1 MHTINIHEA
10 DEFSNVGVFPKKIYN
25 IVNDPKNQ
33 TLISWNKAGDQFII
47 FNPAEF
53 SEKILATCGFS
64 SSNYAS
70 FIRQLNLYDFH
81 KVKSRF
87 KEQANTFCHKY
98 FLKDR
103 PSMLRY
109 IKRKSQPS
117 GNTEP
122 PLVENQIQLLKSSF
136 QYQDGEKK
144 LGSGSGVHG
153 MGLDAWESSMTNIN
167 CPDINNISEVNS
179 KKSKVS
185 KHILSSLYA
194 NFLKSVSSI

>member
-1 MHTINIHEA
+1 MSSININEI
-10 DEFSNVGVFPKKIYN
+10 DEFSNVGAFPKKLYN

-33 TLISWNKAGDQFII
+33 NLIAWNKAGDQFVI
-47 FNPAEF
+47 FSPAEF

-70 FIRQLNLYDFH
+70 FVRQLNLYDFH

-87 KEQANTFCHKY
+87 KEQSNTFCHKY

-117 GNTEP
+117 GQTEA
-122 PLVENQIQLLKSSF
+122 PLTENQIQLLKPSL
-136 QYQDGEKK
+136 QYQDCSKNNGHD
-144 LGSGSGVHG
+144 GWDNNH
-153 MGLDAWESSMTNIN
+153 TNN
-167 CPDINNISEVNS
+167 FSCPDIANVTDKQS

-185 KHILSSLYA
+185 KHLLSALYT
-194 NFLKSVSSI
+194 NFLKSVRNSF